1 MTAQTATVRTKPRA
15 TTARGARKVVT
26 QSRVNRTHVSRIGIT
41 MGDPSGIGPE
51 IIVATLAEM
60 PAQARSNSV
69 VIGNLG
75 LLQRADKLRK
85 TGLKFVA
92 GVDASNGDVPVVDV
106 PTKDQEKITDGKATP
121 AGGEAAY
128 RYVEKAVELALAG
141 DISVIVTAPL
151 NKAAM
156 HSAGHHFDGHTELL
170 AHLTG
175 AKSSFMLLAGDK
187 LNAVHVTTHMSLR
200 NATEKPGVERVLETI
215 RAGNEHFRELGIEHP
230 RIAVAGL
237 NPHCGEGGIFGNE
250 EAERITPAVEAAKKE
265 GINVQGPIS
274 GDTVFY
280 RALKGE
286 FDLVV
291 AQYHDQGHIPTKLIA
306 FDETVNVSLGL
317 PIRRTSVDHGTAFD
331 IAWKG
336 VANNTNMKSAIAY
349 ARRMADVHGA

>member
-1 MTAQTATVRTKPRA
+1 MTAT
-15 TTARGARKVVT
+15 
-26 QSRVNRTHVSRIGIT
+26 IGIT

-51 IIVATLAEM
+51 IIVKTLAEM
-60 PAQARSNSV
+60 DPRTRAVSAV
-69 VIGNLG
+69 VGNMD
-75 LLQRADKLRK
+75 LLKRADALLG
-85 TGLKFVA
+85 TGLRFVD
-92 GVDASNGDVPVVDV
+92 GLDARTGEVPVAHVE
-106 PTKDQEKITDGKATP
+106 TKDQEKIVDGKESA

-128 RYVEKAVELALAG
+128 RYVEAAVKLSLAG
-141 DISVIVTAPL
+141 RIAVIVTAPL

-187 LNAVHVTTHMSLR
+187 LNAIHVTTHMSLR
-200 NATEKPGVERVLETI
+200 NAAERPSIDRVVATI
-215 RAGNEHFRELGIEHP
+215 RAGHQHFVELGVERP

-250 EAERITPAVEAAKKE
+250 ESERIAPAIAIAQKE
-265 GINVQGPIS
+265 GIDVKGPIS

-336 VANNTNMKSAIAY
+336 KANNVNMKAAIAY
-349 ARRMADVHGA
+349 ARKMADRVAG

>member
-1 MTAQTATVRTKPRA
+1 
-15 TTARGARKVVT
+15 
-26 QSRVNRTHVSRIGIT
+26 

-60 PAQARSNSV
+60 SDEARSQSA
-69 VIGNLG
+69 VIGNLA
-75 LLQRADKLRK
+75 LLRRADSVRGTKLSFIE
-85 TGLKFVA
+85 GLEA
-92 GVDASNGDVPVVDV
+92 EHGQVPVIDV
-106 PTKDQEKITDGKATP
+106 VTKDQDKIVDGKETA

-128 RYVEKAVELALAG
+128 RYVEKAVELCLAG
-141 DISVIVTAPL
+141 GISVIVTAPL

-156 HSAGHHFDGHTELL
+156 HAAGHHYDGHTELL
-170 AHLTG
+170 AELTG

-200 NATEKPGVERVLETI
+200 NAAVKPSSERVLDTI
-215 RAGNEHFRELGIEHP
+215 RAGHAHFLELGYERP

-237 NPHCGEGGIFGNE
+237 NPHCGEGGIFGDE
-250 EAERITPAVEAAKKE
+250 EQTRIAPAIEAAKQQ
-265 GINVQGPIS
+265 GIDVQGPIS

-336 VANNTNMKSAIAY
+336 AANNTNMKSAIAY
-349 ARRMADVHGA
+349 ARRMADHQAR